1 MARKKLGEIFVE
13 HEILSSKTV
22 ERALVRSQA
31 LNRRLGMVLE
41 DMELITGEELAAA
54 LAIQFGCKVV
64 KSLKSVPIAP
74 EVLKLVSVGVAMQN
88 LILPLGLDGGKLAM
102 AMADP
107 APCTVIDNIA
117 ADTGFRIVP
126 FTACK
131 RDILEGICFHY
142 LGKEPHIPIERT
154 VLVVEDDNMALTM
167 FSRMMSEA
175 GYRVVKAS
183 DGMEAFKAVIAEKPH
198 VIITDKE
205 LPKLD
210 GYALFDALAN
220 VPETR
225 FIPVILVT
233 GTAMTPEEEAKA
245 FDRGFF
251 DYMVKPVHP
260 VTLKSRVKRAFH
272 FYDHQYRLA

>member
-1 MARKKLGEIFVE
+1 MARKQLGQIFVE
-13 HEILSSKTV
+13 HGILSSKTV
-22 ERALVRSQA
+22 ERALVRSHA

-41 DMELITGEELAAA
+41 DMEIITGEELAAA
-54 LAIQFGCKVV
+54 LAIQYGCKVV
-64 KSLKSVPIAP
+64 KNLKSVPIPP
-74 EVLKLVSVGVAMQN
+74 EVLKMVPVGVAMQN
-88 LILPLGLDGGKLAM
+88 LIIPLGIDKGVLAM

-107 APCTVIDNIA
+107 SPSPVIDNIA
-117 ADTGFRIVP
+117 ADNSCQVLP

-131 RDILEGICFHY
+131 RDILAGICYHY
-142 LGKEPHIPIERT
+142 LGKDPQTPVERT
-154 VLVVEDDNMALTM
+154 VLVVEDDNLALTM
-167 FSRMMSEA
+167 FSQMMNEE
-175 GYRVVKAS
+175 GYRVVTAE
-183 DGMEAFKAVIAEKPH
+183 DGMEAFKTVIAEKPH

-233 GTAMTPEEEAKA
+233 GTAMSPEEESRA
-245 FDRGFF
+245 FGKGFF

-260 VTLKSRVKRAFH
+260 VTLKSRVMRAFLFH
-272 FYDHQYRLA
+272 DRQYRLT

>member
-1 MARKKLGEIFVE
+1 MSVKKLGEIFVE
-13 HEILSSKTV
+13 HGILSSKSV

-31 LNRRLGMVLE
+31 LNRRLGWVLE

-54 LAIQFGCKVV
+54 LAIQHGCKVV
-64 KSLKSVPIAP
+64 KNLKDVPVPP

-88 LILPLGLDGGKLAM
+88 LIIPLGLDQGNLAM

-107 APCTVIDNIA
+107 SPSLVVDNIA
-117 ADTGFRIVP
+117 ADTGYRVVP

-131 RDILEGICFHY
+131 RDILAGICFHY
-142 LGKEPHIPIERT
+142 LGKTPHTPVERT
-154 VLVVEDDNMALTM
+154 VLVVEDDNLALTM
-167 FSRMMSEA
+167 FSRMMEEE
-175 GYRVVKAS
+175 GYRVVTAV
-183 DGMEAFKAVIAEKPH
+183 DGMEAFKTVIAEKPH

-210 GYALFDALAN
+210 GYGLFEALAN
-220 VPETR
+220 VPDTR

-233 GTAMTPEEEAKA
+233 GAAMTPEEEARA
-245 FDRGFF
+245 FDKGFF
-251 DYMVKPVHP
+251 DFMVKPVHP

-272 FYDHQYRLA
+272 FYDNQYRLA

>member
-1 MARKKLGEIFVE
+1 MVGKKLGEIFVE
-13 HEILSSKTV
+13 HGILSAKTV

-31 LNRRLGMVLE
+31 LNRRLGLVLE

-54 LAIQFGCKVV
+54 LAIQYGCKVV
-64 KSLKSVPIAP
+64 KNLKDVAIAP
-74 EVLKLVSVGVAMQN
+74 EVLQMVSVGVAMQN
-88 LILPLGLDGGKLAM
+88 LIVPLGLDHGKLAM

-107 APCTVIDNIA
+107 APSRVIDNIA
-117 ADTGFRIVP
+117 ADLGCRVVP

-142 LGKEPHIPIERT
+142 LGKVPQTPMERT
-154 VLVVEDDNMALTM
+154 VLVVEDDNLALAM
-167 FSRMMSEA
+167 FSRMMSDE
-175 GYRVVKAS
+175 GYRVVTAV
-183 DGMEAFKAVIAEKPH
+183 DGMEAFKTVIAEKPH

-233 GTAMTPEEEAKA
+233 GTAMTPEEEARA

>member
-1 MARKKLGEIFVE
+1 MARKQLGQIFVE
-13 HEILSSKTV
+13 HGILSSKTV
-22 ERALVRSQA
+22 ERAVDRSHA

-54 LAIQFGCKVV
+54 LAIQYGCKVV
-64 KSLKSVPIAP
+64 KNLKSVPIPP
-74 EVLKLVSVGVAMQN
+74 EVLKMVPVGVAMQN
-88 LILPLGLDGGKLAM
+88 LILPLGLDKGVLAM

-107 APCTVIDNIA
+107 SPSTVIDNIA
-117 ADTGFRIVP
+117 VDNGCKVLP

-131 RDILEGICFHY
+131 RDILAGICSHY
-142 LGKEPHIPIERT
+142 LGKDPHTPVERT
-154 VLVVEDDNMALTM
+154 VLVVEDDNLALTM
-167 FSRMMSEA
+167 FTQMMNEE
-175 GYRVVKAS
+175 GYRVVTAV
-183 DGMEAFKAVIAEKPH
+183 DGMEAFKAVIAEQPH

-210 GYALFDALAN
+210 GYALFEALAN

-233 GTAMTPEEEAKA
+233 GTAMSPEEEARA
-245 FDRGFF
+245 FSKGFF

-260 VTLKSRVKRAFH
+260 VTLKSRVKRAFLFH
-272 FYDHQYRLA
+272 DRQYRLT